1 MILNVKKILWLIL
14 TIFILITLIFVVINT
29 KKNLDTKSNQIE
41 FLEKNLNKKKSQIKN
56 VHEKLLSNN
65 ISLEDIVFS
74 EGIKFIPKSNLD
86 IEFNSNKYV
95 LSEFVIHKQLQLIEP
110 FSNL

>member
-14 TIFILITLIFVVINT
+14 TIFILITLIFFLINT

-74 EGIKFIPKSNLD
+74 EGIKFIRNQ
-86 IEFNSNKYV
+86 I
-95 LSEFVIHKQLQLIEP
+95 
-110 FSNL
+110 